1 MKLAAID
8 IGSNAI
14 RLLINRIWQT
24 EDGIKVIKESLI
36 RVPVRLGEASFTTG
50 QIGLQKEKKLIK
62 TFKAFKNLMDIYE
75 VEDFMVCATSAMR
88 EAENHKEIIKRVE
101 EKTGIHIDVI
111 DGKKEAELILS
122 TMSLQKLE
130 LQGDYLYIDV
140 GGGSTELSYIKN
152 GVPKKSKSFKIG
164 TVRLLKNKVQA
175 DAWTRMQNWIAAE
188 VETIDAENLIAIGT
202 GGNINKLFKL
212 AGIVGTKVIQTS
224 QLQTVVDK
232 VNSLTYDERIEQLGL
247 KPDRADVIVH
257 ASKIYMDVLNQVGI
271 KKMIVPKVGLSD
283 GMILKLFKEL
293 SATD

>member
-1 MKLAAID
+1 LKLAAID

-24 EDGIKVIKESLI
+24 EEGVKVIKESLI

-50 QIGLQKEKKLIK
+50 HIGLQKEKKLIK

-88 EAENHKEIIKRVE
+88 EADNHKEIIKRVE

-111 DGKKEAELILS
+111 DGKTEAELILS

-140 GGGSTELSYIKN
+140 GGGSTEISYIKN

-164 TVRLLKNKVQA
+164 TVRLLKNKVEPQT
-175 DAWTRMQNWIAAE
+175 WQRMSKWIADE
-188 VETIDAENLIAIGT
+188 VETIDADNLIAIGT

-212 AGIVGTKVIQTS
+212 AGIVGTKVIKTS
-224 QLQTVVDK
+224 QLQETVDL
-232 VNSLTYDERIEQLGL
+232 VNSLTYDQRIEQLSL
-247 KPDRADVIVH
+247 KPDRADVIIP
-257 ASKIYMDVLNQVGI
+257 ASNIYMHVLNQVGI

-293 SATD
+293 NN

>member
-24 EDGIKVIKESLI
+24 EEGIKVIKESLI
-36 RVPVRLGEASFTTG
+36 RVPVRLGEVSFTTG
-50 QIGLQKEKKLIK
+50 HIGLQKEKKLIK

-111 DGKKEAELILS
+111 DGKTEAELILS
-122 TMSLQKLE
+122 TMTLQKLE

-140 GGGSTELSYIKN
+140 GGGSTEISYIKN

-164 TVRLLKNKVQA
+164 TVRLLKNKVDPQA
-175 DAWTRMQNWIAAE
+175 WQRMSKWIADE
-188 VETIDAENLIAIGT
+188 VETIDADNLIAIGT

-212 AGIVGTKVIQTS
+212 AGIVGTKVIKTS
-224 QLQTVVDK
+224 QLQETVDLVQ
-232 VNSLTYDERIEQLGL
+232 SLTYDQRIEQLSL
-247 KPDRADVIVH
+247 KPDRADVIIP
-257 ASKIYMDVLNQVGI
+257 ASNIYMHVLNQVGI

-283 GMILKLFKEL
+283 GMILKLFREL
-293 SATD
+293 NN

>member
-1 MKLAAID
+1 M
-8 IGSNAI
+8 
-14 RLLINRIWQT
+14 
-24 EDGIKVIKESLI
+24 I
-36 RVPVRLGEASFTTG
+36 RVPVRLGEVSFTTG
-50 QIGLQKEKKLIK
+50 HIGLQKEKKLIK

-88 EAENHKEIIKRVE
+88 EADNHKDIIKRVE

-111 DGKKEAELILS
+111 DGKTEAELILS

-140 GGGSTELSYIKN
+140 GGGSTEISYIKN

-164 TVRLLKNKVQA
+164 TVRLLKNKVEPQA
-175 DAWTRMQNWIAAE
+175 WQRMSKWIADE
-188 VETIDAENLIAIGT
+188 VETIDANNLIAIGT

-212 AGIVGTKVIQTS
+212 AGIVGTKVIKTS
-224 QLQTVVDK
+224 QLQETVDL
-232 VNSLTYDERIEQLGL
+232 VNSLTYDQRIEQLSL
-247 KPDRADVIVH
+247 KPDRADVIIP
-257 ASKIYMDVLNQVGI
+257 ASNIYMHVLNQVGI

-293 SATD
+293 NN

>member
-24 EDGIKVIKESLI
+24 EEGVKVIKESLI
-36 RVPVRLGEASFTTG
+36 RVPVRLGEVSFTTG
-50 QIGLQKEKKLIK
+50 HIGLQKEKKLIK

-88 EAENHKEIIKRVE
+88 EADNHKDIIKRVE

-111 DGKKEAELILS
+111 DGKTEAELILS

-140 GGGSTELSYIKN
+140 GGGSTEISYIKN

-164 TVRLLKNKVQA
+164 TVRLLKNKVEPQA
-175 DAWTRMQNWIAAE
+175 WQRMSKWIADE
-188 VETIDAENLIAIGT
+188 VETINTDNLIAIGT

-212 AGIVGTKVIQTS
+212 AGIVGTKVIKTS
-224 QLQTVVDK
+224 QLQETVDL
-232 VNSLTYDERIEQLGL
+232 VNSLTYDQRIEQLSL
-247 KPDRADVIVH
+247 KPDRADVIIP
-257 ASKIYMDVLNQVGI
+257 ASNIYMHVLNQVGI

-293 SATD
+293 NN

>member
-24 EDGIKVIKESLI
+24 EEGVKVIKESLI
-36 RVPVRLGEASFTTG
+36 RVPVRLGEVSFTTG
-50 QIGLQKEKKLIK
+50 HIGLQKEKKLIK

-88 EAENHKEIIKRVE
+88 EADNHKDIIKRVE

-111 DGKKEAELILS
+111 DGKTEAELILS

-140 GGGSTELSYIKN
+140 GGGSTEISYIKN

-164 TVRLLKNKVQA
+164 TVRLLKNKVEPQA
-175 DAWTRMQNWIAAE
+175 WQRMSKWIADE
-188 VETIDAENLIAIGT
+188 VETIDANNLIAIGT

-212 AGIVGTKVIQTS
+212 AGIVGTKVIKTS
-224 QLQTVVDK
+224 QLQETVDL
-232 VNSLTYDERIEQLGL
+232 VNSLTYDQRIEQLSL
-247 KPDRADVIVH
+247 KPDRADVIIP
-257 ASKIYMDVLNQVGI
+257 ASNIYMHVLNQVGI

-293 SATD
+293 NN

>member
-1 MKLAAID
+1 LKLAAID

-101 EKTGIHIDVI
+101 DKTGIHIEVI

-140 GGGSTELSYIKN
+140 GGGSTEISYIKN

-164 TVRLLKNKVQA
+164 TVRSLKNKVKE
-175 DAWTRMQNWIAAE
+175 DAWERMRNWIATE
-188 VETIDAENLIAIGT
+188 VETMDTENLIAIGT

-212 AGIVGTKVIQTS
+212 AGIVGTKVIKTS

-247 KPDRADVIVH
+247 KPDRADVIVP

-271 KKMIVPKVGLSD
+271 KKMIVPKLGLSD

-293 SATD
+293 NN